1 MAGWKRHELPRPSAS
16 TSGRVL
22 ARTCDAAV
30 VQTAQQYV
38 ESSLSGASVCGCSI
52 ESFQKR
58 SGLVL
63 NSYAG
68 NMADQ
73 RDVGRSNRRHRTV

>member
-30 VQTAQQYV
+30 VQTAQQEYV
-38 ESSLSGASVCGCSI
+38 ESSLSGGSV
-52 ESFQKR
+52 
-58 SGLVL
+58 
-63 NSYAG
+63 
-68 NMADQ
+68 
-73 RDVGRSNRRHRTV
+73 